1 MRILIVRLGALGD
14 IVHALPALA
23 ALRRTFPEAQIDW
36 LADARHRSVLDLVSG
51 VSKVVAIET
60 TRRWNRLLSSVRE
73 LRATRYEIALD
84 LQGLLKS
91 AVLTRASGAHRV
103 LGFERSAL
111 REPLAAMFYSE
122 QHPVDDRGHVIR
134 KNLAL
139 AEAAGASPGPVVFPF
154 VVPPLPPG
162 IEPPYVLIN
171 PGAGWPNKQWP
182 PDRFGALA
190 AWIQQRYGLHSLVA
204 WGPHEEALG
213 AAVVTHA
220 RGAAQ
225 VAPRTSI
232 GDLLAIAKA
241 ARLVVSG
248 DTGPMH
254 LAAAVGT
261 PLVGLFGPTNP
272 ARNGPFDPADESV
285 ARFEGCVCHH
295 ERRCRRETACI
306 TTITLDEVCAAV
318 DRRLTAALDQLP
330 TPNAQL
336 PSAAPSAQS
345 QKPKAEF

>member
-1 MRILIVRLGALGD
+1 MRLLIVRLGALGD

-23 ALRRTFPEAQIDW
+23 ALRRTFPDARIDW
-36 LADARHRSVLDLVSG
+36 LVDARHRAVLDLTSG
-51 VSKVVAIET
+51 LSHVIAVET
-60 TRRWNRLLSSVRE
+60 TRQWSRLPSSVRG
-73 LRATRYEIALD
+73 LRETRYDIALD

-91 AVLTRASGAHRV
+91 AVLARASGADRV
-103 LGFERSAL
+103 LGFERAAL
-111 REPLAAMFYSE
+111 RETLAATFYSE

-139 AEAAGASPGPVVFPF
+139 AEAAGAGSGPIVFPF
-154 VVPPLPPG
+154 VVPALPAG
-162 IEPPYVLIN
+162 VEPPYVVLN

-182 PDRFGALA
+182 TDRFGALA
-190 AWIQQRYGLHSLVA
+190 AWMHERHGLRSLVL
-204 WGPHEEALG
+204 WGPREEALAAAVSAQSHG
-213 AAVVTHA
+213 AAK
-220 RGAAQ
+220 

-254 LAAAVGT
+254 LAAAMGT
-261 PLVGLFGPTNP
+261 PLVGLFGPTNS

-285 ARFEGCVCHH
+285 GRFGVCVCHH

-306 TTITLDEVCAAV
+306 TTITLDEVQAAV
-318 DRRLTAALDQLP
+318 DRRLASVTDQRP
-330 TPNAQL
+330 TPNSQL
-336 PSAAPSAQS
+336 P
-345 QKPKAEF
+345 KPRA

>member
-23 ALRRTFPEAQIDW
+23 ALRRTFPDARIDW
-36 LADARHRSVLDLVSG
+36 LVDARHRAVLDLVSG
-51 VSKVVAIET
+51 LTSVVVVET
-60 TRRWNRLLSSVRE
+60 MRRWSRLPSAVRG
-73 LRATRYEIALD
+73 LRAARYEIAID

-91 AVLTRASGAHRV
+91 AVLARASGADRV
-103 LGFERSAL
+103 LGFERPAL
-111 REPLAAMFYSE
+111 REPLASMFYSE
-122 QHPVDDRGHVIR
+122 QHAVDDQGHVIR

-139 AEAAGASPGPVVFPF
+139 AHAAGAAPGPMTFPF
-154 VVPPLPPG
+154 VVPPLPAG
-162 IEPPYVLIN
+162 VEPPYVLIN

-182 PDRFGALA
+182 PERFGALA
-190 AWIQQRYGLHSLVA
+190 AWIRERHGLRSIVA
-204 WGPHEEALG
+204 WGPREEALA
-213 AAVVTHA
+213 AAVVSQSQ
-220 RGAAQ
+220 GAALA
-225 VAPRTSI
+225 APRTSI

-254 LAAAVGT
+254 LGAAVGT

-285 ARFEGCVCHH
+285 NRFGGCVCHH

-306 TTITLDEVCAAV
+306 TTITLDEVQGAV
-318 DRRLTAALDQLP
+318 ERRLARITDERP
-330 TPNAQL
+330 TPNAQV
-336 PSAAPSAQS
+336 
-345 QKPKAEF
+345 PKAGA